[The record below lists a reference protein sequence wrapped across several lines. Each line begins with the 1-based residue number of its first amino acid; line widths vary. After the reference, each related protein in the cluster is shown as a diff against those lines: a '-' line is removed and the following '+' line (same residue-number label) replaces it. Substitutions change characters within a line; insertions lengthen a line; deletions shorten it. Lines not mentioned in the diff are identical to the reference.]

1 MKTLKNILN
10 LLTFEEKKKY
20 FIITILLFFSTSLEM
35 VSLAL
40 IIPVFNIVFL
50 NKIPNLEVFYYYNE
64 SYFSENSVKISILL
78 LTLLCFVIKNFL
90 LIFYNYK
97 SVNFFYQFSER
108 ITNNIIKILV
118 IKRLFCLFV

>member
-1 MKTLKNILN
+1 MKTIKNILN

-50 NKIPNLEVFYYYNE
+50 NLINVYLHPY
-64 SYFSENSVKISILL
+64 I
-78 LTLLCFVIKNFL
+78 
-90 LIFYNYK
+90 IFYTYLI
-97 SVNFFYQFSER
+97 S
-108 ITNNIIKILV
+108 
-118 IKRLFCLFV
+118 

>member
-1 MKTLKNILN
+1 MKTIKNILN

-64 SYFSENSVKISILL
+64 SYFSENSVKVSILI
-78 LTLLCFVIKNFL
+78 LTLVCFVIKNFL

-97 SVNFFYQFSER
+97 SINF
-108 ITNNIIKILV
+108 K
-118 IKRLFCLFV
+118 